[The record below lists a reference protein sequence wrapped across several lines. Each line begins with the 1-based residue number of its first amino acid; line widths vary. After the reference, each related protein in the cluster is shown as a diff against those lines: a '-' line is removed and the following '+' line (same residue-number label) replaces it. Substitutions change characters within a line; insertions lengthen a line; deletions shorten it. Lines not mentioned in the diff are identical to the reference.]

1 MKTYCRICEAHCGL
15 DIDIDPDTETIL
27 KIRADKTHP
36 VSRGYACIKGIGLDA
51 IHHDSQRLNYPL
63 KKTGDSWQRISWQQA
78 TAEIGAKVKALSA
91 QHSPRSI
98 GMYAGNPTFFNFK
111 NVMFVHDFLK
121 SIGSPNLFSSHSI
134 DVNNKLFTATNLY
147 GRSMVHP
154 VPDFD
159 NTDFF
164 MCLGSNPVVSQMSFL
179 LIPNALGELQKIEQ
193 RGGKVIIVDPR
204 KTETAEK
211 VGEHI
216 FIRPSSDVYL
226 LLAML
231 NIMAEQ
237 YPPEL
242 DQYDYAAHDI
252 EGFIAIGKQW
262 SPERC
267 AELTGIS
274 AVDIRE
280 LARQYFTADGAAL
293 YMSTG
298 VNMGP
303 FGSICYW
310 LIQGLSLLSGNLD
323 SKGGLIF
330 SQGPFD
336 AVQLAEDMGI
346 GGEETGATLQDGWRK
361 VASCFPSN
369 ALADEILIDHPDK
382 IRAMFILAGN
392 PVHSIPGNNMAAA
405 MAELELVVS
414 IDIYQN
420 ETSMYADY
428 ILPATDM
435 LERSDFPI
443 SWTSLRATPYTQ
455 YTKRVVA
462 PKFERREEWEI
473 LSDLAIAC
481 GASPFALTSC
491 NALAH
496 INRWLNY
503 LPNDLRLTPDRI
515 LALLLKK
522 GGRTSLKELRNMPQ
536 GIPLPRPSVGEFL
549 GKKIPTI
556 DKKIQLMPPMLIKD
570 LSRLDV
576 IEQRL
581 LQQKELVLIGQR
593 ERKTHN
599 SWMHNSPFIKHK
611 SSNSVLINPVDALA
625 RNISNGDTVVIAGND
640 QELQLPAKLTD
651 NIMAGVVVVP
661 HGWGHAASGVI
672 SAQQAPG
679 ENINHIIPGGND
691 NIEPVSGQAI
701 MHGHK
706 VEVRKAS

>member
-1 MKTYCRICEAHCGL
+1 
-15 DIDIDPDTETIL
+15 
-27 KIRADKTHP
+27 
-36 VSRGYACIKGIGLDA
+36 
-51 IHHDSQRLNYPL
+51 L
-63 KKTGDSWQRISWQQA
+63 KKVGNSWQQISWPQA
-78 TAEIGAKVKALSA
+78 IEEIGAKVKALA
-91 QHSPRSI
+91 TTHSPRSI
-98 GMYAGNPTFFNFK
+98 AMYAGNPTFFNFK
-111 NVMFVHDFLK
+111 SVMFVHDFLK

-134 DVNNKLFTATNLY
+134 DVNNKLFTATKVY

-154 VPDFD
+154 IPDFD
-159 NTDFF
+159 NTQFF

-193 RGGKVIIVDPR
+193 RGGKVVIVDPR

-211 VGEHI
+211 VGEHV

-231 NIMAEQ
+231 NIMAAQ
-237 YPPEL
+237 YLPDL
-242 DQYDYAAHDI
+242 DQYDYAATDI
-252 EGFIAIGKQW
+252 EAFIAIGKEW
-262 SPERC
+262 TPERC

-274 AVDIRE
+274 ALSLRE
-280 LARQYFTADGAAL
+280 LARQYFTADGAVL

-336 AVQLAEDMGI
+336 AVQLAEDLGI
-346 GGEETGATLQDGWRK
+346 GGEEGGRTLQDGWGK

-369 ALADEILIDHPDK
+369 ALADEILIDHPEK
-382 IRAMFILAGN
+382 IRALFVLAGN
-392 PVHSIPGNNMAAA
+392 PVHSIPGNNMPAA

-420 ETSMYADY
+420 ETAMYADY

-443 SWTSLRATPYTQ
+443 SWTSLRATPFTQ
-455 YTKRVVA
+455 YTKRVIA

-481 GASPFALTSC
+481 GASPFALTTC

-496 INRWLNY
+496 INRWLNW
-503 LPNDLRLTPDRI
+503 LPGDLRLTPDHI
-515 LALLLKK
+515 LALLLRK
-522 GGRTSLKELRNMPQ
+522 GGRTTLKQLRDAPQ
-536 GIPLPRPSVGEFL
+536 GVPLPAPPVGLFL
-549 GKKIPTI
+549 GVQVPTI
-556 DKKIQLMPPMLIKD
+556 DNKMQLAPVALMED
-570 LSRLDV
+570 LSRLDD
-576 IEQRL
+576 IAQRL
-581 LQQKELVLIGQR
+581 LQQQGLVLIGQR

-599 SWMHNSPFIKHK
+599 SWMHSSPFIKHK
-611 SSNSVLINPVDALA
+611 NSNAVLINPADALA
-625 RNISNGDTVVIAGND
+625 RNVTDGDIVTLAGNNS
-640 QELQLPAKLTD
+640 ELQLPVKITE
-651 NIMAGVVVVP
+651 NIMPGVVVVP
-661 HGWGHAASGVI
+661 HGWGHAASGVA
-672 SAQQAPG
+672 SAQQSPG

-701 MHGHK
+701 IHGHS
-706 VEVRKAS
+706 VEVRKVS

>member
-1 MKTYCRICEAHCGL
+1 
-15 DIDIDPDTETIL
+15 
-27 KIRADKTHP
+27 
-36 VSRGYACIKGIGLDA
+36 
-51 IHHDSQRLNYPL
+51 L
-63 KKTGDSWQRISWQQA
+63 KKVGNSWQQISWPQA
-78 TAEIGAKVKALSA
+78 IEEIGAKVKALA
-91 QHSPRSI
+91 TTHSPRSI
-98 GMYAGNPTFFNFK
+98 AMYAGNPTFFNFK
-111 NVMFVHDFLK
+111 SVMFVHDFLK

-134 DVNNKLFTATNLY
+134 DVNNKLFTATKVY

-154 VPDFD
+154 IPDFD
-159 NTDFF
+159 NTQFF

-193 RGGKVIIVDPR
+193 RGGKVVIVDPR

-211 VGEHI
+211 VGEHV

-231 NIMAEQ
+231 NIMAAQ
-237 YPPEL
+237 YLPDL
-242 DQYDYAAHDI
+242 DQYDYAATDI
-252 EGFIAIGKQW
+252 EAFIAIGKEW
-262 SPERC
+262 TPERC

-274 AVDIRE
+274 ALSLRE
-280 LARQYFTADGAAL
+280 LARQYFTADGAVL

-336 AVQLAEDMGI
+336 AVQLAEDLGI
-346 GGEETGATLQDGWRK
+346 GGEEDGRTLQDGWGK

-369 ALADEILIDHPDK
+369 ALADEILIDHPEK
-382 IRAMFILAGN
+382 IRALFVLAGN
-392 PVHSIPGNNMAAA
+392 PVHSIPGNNMPAA

-420 ETSMYADY
+420 ETAMYADY

-443 SWTSLRATPYTQ
+443 SWTSLRATPFTQ
-455 YTKRVVA
+455 YTKRVIA

-481 GASPFALTSC
+481 GASPFALTTC

-496 INRWLNY
+496 INRWLNW
-503 LPNDLRLTPDRI
+503 LPGDLRLTPDHI
-515 LALLLKK
+515 LALLLRK
-522 GGRTSLKELRNMPQ
+522 GGRTTLKQLRDAPQ
-536 GIPLPRPSVGEFL
+536 GVPLPAPPVGLFL
-549 GKKIPTI
+549 GVQVPTI
-556 DKKIQLMPPMLIKD
+556 DNKMQLAPVALMED
-570 LSRLDV
+570 LSRLDD
-576 IEQRL
+576 IAQRL
-581 LQQKELVLIGQR
+581 LQQQGLVLIGQR

-599 SWMHNSPFIKHK
+599 SWMHSSPFIKHK
-611 SSNSVLINPVDALA
+611 NSNAVLINPADALA
-625 RNISNGDTVVIAGND
+625 RNVTDGDIVTLAGNNS
-640 QELQLPAKLTD
+640 ELQLPVKITE
-651 NIMAGVVVVP
+651 NIMPGVVVVP
-661 HGWGHAASGVI
+661 HGWGHAASGVA
-672 SAQQAPG
+672 SAQQSPG
-679 ENINHIIPGGND
+679 ENINYIIPGGNG

-701 MHGHK
+701 IHGHSVELSK
-706 VEVRKAS
+706 VT

>member
-1 MKTYCRICEAHCGL
+1 
-15 DIDIDPDTETIL
+15 
-27 KIRADKTHP
+27 
-36 VSRGYACIKGIGLDA
+36 
-51 IHHDSQRLNYPL
+51 L
-63 KKTGDSWQRISWQQA
+63 KKVGNSWQQISWPQA
-78 TAEIGAKVKALSA
+78 IEEIGAKVKALA
-91 QHSPRSI
+91 TTHSPRSI
-98 GMYAGNPTFFNFK
+98 AMYAGNPTFFNFK
-111 NVMFVHDFLK
+111 SVMFVHDFLK

-134 DVNNKLFTATNLY
+134 DVNNKLFTATKVY

-154 VPDFD
+154 IPDFD
-159 NTDFF
+159 NTQFF

-193 RGGKVIIVDPR
+193 RGGKVVIVDPR

-211 VGEHI
+211 VGEHV

-231 NIMAEQ
+231 NIMAAQ
-237 YPPEL
+237 YLPDL
-242 DQYDYAAHDI
+242 DQYDYAATDI
-252 EGFIAIGKQW
+252 EAFIAIGKEW
-262 SPERC
+262 TPERC

-274 AVDIRE
+274 ALSLRE
-280 LARQYFTADGAAL
+280 LARQYFTADGAVL

-336 AVQLAEDMGI
+336 AVQLAEDLGI
-346 GGEETGATLQDGWRK
+346 GGEEDGRTLQDGWGK

-369 ALADEILIDHPDK
+369 ALADEILIDHPEK
-382 IRAMFILAGN
+382 IRALFVLAGN
-392 PVHSIPGNNMAAA
+392 PVHSIPGNNMPAA

-420 ETSMYADY
+420 ETAMYADY

-443 SWTSLRATPYTQ
+443 SWTSLRATPFTQ
-455 YTKRVVA
+455 YTKRVIA

-481 GASPFALTSC
+481 GASPFALTTC

-496 INRWLNY
+496 INRWLNW
-503 LPNDLRLTPDRI
+503 LPGDLRLTPDHI

-522 GGRTSLKELRNMPQ
+522 GGRTTLKQLRDAPQ
-536 GIPLPRPSVGEFL
+536 GVPLPAPPVGLFL
-549 GKKIPTI
+549 GVQVPTI
-556 DKKIQLMPPMLIKD
+556 DNKMQLAPVALMED
-570 LSRLDV
+570 LSRLDD
-576 IEQRL
+576 IAQRL
-581 LQQKELVLIGQR
+581 LQQQGLVLIGQR

-599 SWMHNSPFIKHK
+599 SWMHSSPFIKHK
-611 SSNSVLINPVDALA
+611 NSNAVLINPADALA
-625 RNISNGDTVVIAGND
+625 RNVTDGDIVTLAGNNS
-640 QELQLPAKLTD
+640 ELQLPVKITE
-651 NIMAGVVVVP
+651 NIMPGVVVVP
-661 HGWGHAASGVI
+661 HGWGHAASGVA
-672 SAQQAPG
+672 SAQQSPG
-679 ENINHIIPGGND
+679 ENINYIIPGGNG

-701 MHGHK
+701 IHGHSVELSK
-706 VEVRKAS
+706 VT